1 MRTTIAIAVVL
12 MLVVAGCSQAPGAG
26 TTTETEI
33 TTTESDAGAETTQSG
48 SDATTDQTEQVVKP
62 DDPDTDVLGWEAGYW
77 YNETIDV
84 NPDDGLNETE
94 LDKVVARSM
103 ARVERVRQ
111 LEFEEQVPVEIRTR
125 EEFRSSQ
132 NNRSMPENR
141 RVFDNVK
148 YESLFMINES
158 TDSIA
163 VQNRNSGSSVGGFYS
178 PSENSIVVIADSGN
192 ASTPKLPELTLAHE
206 LTHALQDQ
214 KFGLDKFNQS
224 TRELHN
230 AKDGLIEGDANYLEH
245 LYSERCKNTWNETCL
260 TPSSSSG
267 SGGGIANM
275 GAYLIKYQPY
285 SDGPA
290 FVRGVRNDGGW
301 KAVND
306 LYANSPASTE
316 QIIHPETYSKDAPT
330 KLTVQDTSNSEW
342 TRLTLDSRPSYGSV
356 GEAGIFSMFMYPYYA
371 SQGQSQIV
379 PARDFFNMKEGSDE
393 LRSLDPLN
401 YNSSYSD
408 GWDGDRLAVYTN
420 DAAAENETG
429 YVWKSVWDSEE
440 DASEFVEG
448 YRQLLEYNGAQKVDG
463 HENTWKIPADEEF
476 NDAFYVQQ
484 QGDTVVIVNAP
495 SVEEL
500 SDVRQGAAPE

>member
-26 TTTETEI
+26 TTTDTEV
-33 TTTESDAGAETTQSG
+33 TTTQPGSVTT
-48 SDATTDQTEQVVKP
+48 AEQVVKP
-62 DDPDTDVLGWEAGYW
+62 DDPESDVLGWEAGYW

-84 NPDDGLNETE
+84 TPEDGLNETE
-94 LDKVVARSM
+94 LDTVVARSM

-111 LEFEEQVPVEIRTR
+111 LEFEEQVPVEIQTR
-125 EEFRSSQ
+125 EEFRSSR
-132 NNRSMPENR
+132 NDRSMPENR

-148 YESLFMINES
+148 FESLFMINES

-214 KFGLDKFNQS
+214 KFGLGKFNQS

-245 LYSERCKNTWNETCL
+245 LYSERCENTWNEPCL

-267 SGGGIANM
+267 SGGDIANM
-275 GAYLIKYQPY
+275 GAYLIKFQPY

-290 FVRGVRNDGGW
+290 FVEGVHQRGGW
-301 KAVND
+301 EAVND
-306 LYANSPASTE
+306 LYENPPASTE
-316 QIIHPETYSKDAPT
+316 QVIHPDEYGEDQPT
-330 KLTVQDTSNSEW
+330 DFSIEDRTTDGWE
-342 TRLTLDSRPSYGSV
+342 RLEVEGRPNYGSV
-356 GEAGIFSMFMYPYYA
+356 GEASIFSMFMYPYYA
-371 SQGQSQIV
+371 SQGQNQIV

-429 YVWKSVWDSEE
+429 YVWKSAWDSEE

-448 YRQLLEYNGAQKVDG
+448 YTKLLQHNGAQKVDG
-463 HENTWKIPADEEF
+463 HENTWTIPADEAF

-484 QGDTVVIVNAP
+484 RGDTVVVVNAP

-500 SDVRQGAAPE
+500 SNVRQGAAPER